1 MEFEICRLE
10 DKLPEVP
17 GIYFLMNDVE
27 LCYVGQ
33 TVNLKRRIQRHNNS
47 LNEGIYLGDKLLT
60 PNSFNLI
67 YYIEILDKG
76 KRNELEY
83 ELIEEFMPKW
93 NYQGMHS
100 MIDYRAIHPD
110 YRPENINLIG

>member
-1 MEFEICRLE
+1 MEFEYCNLE
-10 DKLPEVP
+10 DKIPEVS
-17 GIYFLMNDVE
+17 GIYFLMNGIE
-27 LCYVGQ
+27 LCYVGKS
-33 TVNLKRRIQRHNNS
+33 VNLRRRIQRHNNS
-47 LNEGIYLGDKLLT
+47 MNEGIYVGGKLLT
-60 PNSFNLI
+60 PNSFDSI
-67 YYIEILDKG
+67 YYIEISDKV

-100 MIDYRAIHPD
+100 MIDYRAVHPD